1 MDAGCS
7 RNAARPMCQ
16 SRPSSGGTYA
26 PASPTAMTSQAY
38 PVLRTSTRPV
48 RSNTNRWKA
57 SLIMRKAAS
66 RTQAA
71 APLPQRRAE
80 KPCSQQKEGKIIG
93 EKRHIPQR
101 KRSLNIASGIGV
113 QIFEKCD
120 LFPRYIENM
129 AVAKSA
135 EDTAEEKQHGQEQ
148 REFLPCKLRAAAGQ
162 QNDRQKQKC
171 KQIKRFAAQVD
182 DLPDG
187 HRRSGKRFFAR

>member
-1 MDAGCS
+1 MQQKCGQAHVPIKAQQRRHVCPRQPHGDDEPGVPGAADKHTPRVVEHKQMEGFAHHAES
-7 RNAARPMCQ
+7 RQQNP
-16 SRPSSGGTYA
+16 GGRA
-26 PASPTAMTSQAY
+26 
-38 PVLRTSTRPV
+38 
-48 RSNTNRWKA
+48 
-57 SLIMRKAAS
+57 
-66 RTQAA
+66 
-71 APLPQRRAE
+71 LPQRRAE

-162 QNDRQKQKC
+162 QNDRQK
-171 KQIKRFAAQVD
+171 R
-182 DLPDG
+182 
-187 HRRSGKRFFAR
+187 